1 MELPAQS
8 VFKRKR
14 NERMI
19 RFCKFIIVVY
29 VSDKNSD
36 EEISTTAFIVYSR
49 YNNES
54 IGRI

>member
-1 MELPAQS
+1 MELPERS

-49 YNNES
+49 YNKEN